1 MNVAAPRRAPET
13 FTTARLVASRP
24 TADDEDFLVA
34 TWADAR
40 VTDWLGGPRD
50 RDTVR
55 TTLSRWDRLWE
66 EQGYGPWM
74 LSDRT
79 SGRPVGWVLLHPI
92 VFGGTV
98 GGTEV
103 GWTIV
108 ADRWR
113 EGLASEAAT
122 RVVEIA
128 FADCSIDALMSG
140 TMVDNAAS
148 RGVMEKV
155 GFRYDTELDH
165 AGLPHVIYRLSR
177 SEWEQRTH
185 G

>member
-1 MNVAAPRRAPET
+1 MPRAPER
-13 FTTARLVASRP
+13 FTTARLDAIRPVA
-24 TADDEDFLVA
+24 TDEEFLVA
-34 TWADAR
+34 TWSDPR

-50 RDTVR
+50 RATVQQ
-55 TTLSRWDRLWE
+55 TLARWDRLWD
-66 EQGYGPWM
+66 EQGYGPWI
-74 LSDRT
+74 LSDR
-79 SGRPVGWVLLHPI
+79 SNGDPLGWVLLHPI

-98 GGTEV
+98 GGIEV

-113 EGLASEAAT
+113 EGLASEAAG

-128 FADCSIDALMSG
+128 FVDCGLDALMSG

-165 AGLPHVIYRLSR
+165 AGLRHVIYRLDR
-177 SEWEQRTH
+177 SEWERRTH